1 MTTIVG
7 TGLFDFGDVDGVG
20 DDVRLQHP
28 LGVVYQDG
36 LLYVADTYNSKIKL
50 IDPETRESTTFLG
63 STESGWQDGAEAQFD
78 EPGGL
83 SISGNNL
90 YIADTN
96 NHVIRVADIET
107 KEVRTLVLVDL
118 EGLLTRR
125 PPDADYNGKMIN
137 LESQTVEP
145 GEGTIELD
153 VTLPEGYK
161 VNDLAPFSMEWLKEE
176 GAGEG
181 LIQFSADE
189 ANVSLV
195 EPSFPL
201 SFPATFVAG
210 ESEITADLIIY
221 YCEAEAESL
230 CFIERVRI
238 TVPVT
243 VTAGGD
249 DTLNVP
255 YSIEL
260 PS

>member
-1 MTTIVG
+1 
-7 TGLFDFGDVDGVG
+7 
-20 DDVRLQHP
+20 
-28 LGVVYQDG
+28 
-36 LLYVADTYNSKIKL
+36 L
-50 IDPETRESTTFLG
+50 I
-63 STESGWQDGAEAQFD
+63 AQFD

-189 ANVSLV
+189 ANFSLV

-210 ESEITADLIIY
+210 ESEITADLIFY